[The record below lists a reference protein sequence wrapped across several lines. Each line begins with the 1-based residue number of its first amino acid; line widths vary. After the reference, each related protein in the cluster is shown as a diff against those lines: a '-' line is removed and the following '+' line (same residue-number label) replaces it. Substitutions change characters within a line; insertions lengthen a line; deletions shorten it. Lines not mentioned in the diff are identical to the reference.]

1 MATSD
6 TVSATNNAEID
17 GLLSGSKWSDAIT
30 SYSFPDVPGD

>member
-30 SYSFPDVPGD
+30 YSFPDVPGD